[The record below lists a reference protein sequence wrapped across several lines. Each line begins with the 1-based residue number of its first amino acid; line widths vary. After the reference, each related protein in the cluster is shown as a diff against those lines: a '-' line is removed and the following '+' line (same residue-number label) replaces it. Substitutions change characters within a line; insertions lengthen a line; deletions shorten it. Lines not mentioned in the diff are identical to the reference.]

1 MLGTCC
7 LPWDEDGAFLEN
19 VFRAG
24 VRTLVRG
31 GLRDLYVFGT
41 AGEGYAVTDA
51 LFDRVVRVF
60 VEEAT
65 DLGVPP
71 MVGVISLSLP
81 TVVER
86 IERAANLGV
95 RRFQLSL
102 SSWGT
107 LTDGEVAVFFRETCG
122 RFPELRF
129 LHYNLPRAGRLL
141 SGRQYAELAAAHPNL
156 VATKYGGADLRL
168 IADLLS
174 EAPRLR
180 HFFTELGY
188 AAGCALGAPGL
199 LVSFASSGLHRARAF
214 FDAGVQRDLPAL
226 AALQRELLEVRAA
239 LAAAVGPG
247 PHMDGA
253 FDKLIS
259 RLQVPD
265 FPLRLLPPYAGAGEA
280 AFATARRWRRASP
293 PGWTLP
299 RHPGRASPRR
309 RATPNIRS
317 ARSTGR
323 TAHRAVPRHVA
334 GSQGRPVGAAL
345 RPRA

>member
-188 AAGCALGAPGL
+188 AAGCALGEPGL
-199 LVSFASSGLHRARAF
+199 LVSFASSGLRRPAPSSMPVCGATCPRSRRCSGSCSRSAPRWRPPWAPARTWTARSTSSS
-214 FDAGVQRDLPAL
+214 AGCRCRTSRSACYRPTPVPA
-226 AALQRELLEVRAA
+226 R
-239 LAAAVGPG
+239 
-247 PHMDGA
+247 
-253 FDKLIS
+253 
-259 RLQVPD
+259 
-265 FPLRLLPPYAGAGEA
+265 PPSS
-280 AFATARRWRRASP
+280 ATARRWRHASP

-299 RHPGRASPRR
+299 RHPG
-309 RATPNIRS
+309 
-317 ARSTGR
+317 
-323 TAHRAVPRHVA
+323 
-334 GSQGRPVGAAL
+334 
-345 RPRA
+345 